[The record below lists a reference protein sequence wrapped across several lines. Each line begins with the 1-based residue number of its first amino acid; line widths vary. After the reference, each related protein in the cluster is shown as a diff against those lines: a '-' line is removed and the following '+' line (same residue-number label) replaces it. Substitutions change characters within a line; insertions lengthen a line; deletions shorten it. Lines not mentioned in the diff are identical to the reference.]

1 MAAERRRRALCAL
14 VCAGS
19 LALAGASSSALLL
32 VGIALNALLGAVIS
46 AAIANAV
53 DAEDARSAMF
63 WLNGDLTGRSI
74 ADVGMALLP
83 VLLGTAGVL
92 LHARELNLL
101 ALGDAAAQT
110 SGLEVARTKH
120 LVLAAAA
127 LATAALVFHGDVGS
141 GVTFWIAAAL
151 LAVATVV
158 VLTVVAFTARALA
171 QRRLFAE

>member
-1 MAAERRRRALCAL
+1 
-14 VCAGS
+14 
-19 LALAGASSSALLL
+19 
-32 VGIALNALLGAVIS
+32 
-46 AAIANAV
+46 
-53 DAEDARSAMF
+53 MF

-101 ALGDAAAQT
+101 ALGDAVAQT

-127 LATAALVFHGDVGS
+127 LATAGGVAVAGIIAFVGLVVPHLCRLALGADHRLLLPASALGGACFLLVADTGARMIFQPVALQTGTITALLGAPFLLALVLRRARRGAAGEAGS
-141 GVTFWIAAAL
+141 
-151 LAVATVV
+151 
-158 VLTVVAFTARALA
+158 
-171 QRRLFAE
+171 